1 MTDFVTEYQHLS
13 DDELL
18 QVWVERP
25 QLVAEAE
32 SALREEIRKR
42 GLAREAGRTV
52 DVWAKPP
59 EQQLAPPVETF
70 INLSVL
76 WFAIRELWLRLQTRR
91 GVPVEAHVEAT
102 RRTEP
107 AYRSGARAE
116 LRYSYEYQG
125 KVYPGRAVRDFM
137 FNSRAA
143 DALVFGHHAGENIMV
158 RIDPDHP
165 SRSYFRSG
173 FGWAEPVLFGA
184 FGLCISA
191 VLMMIG
197 FGIVMR

>member
-1 MTDFVTEYQHLS
+1 MTDFATEYQHLS

-32 SALREEIRKR
+32 SALRDEIRKR
-42 GLAREAGRTV
+42 GLAREVEHAV

-91 GVPVEAHVEAT
+91 GVPVEALVEAT

-116 LRYSYEYQG
+116 LRYCYKYQG
-125 KVYPGRAVRDFM
+125 EEYTGRVIRDFM

-143 DALVFGHHAGENIMV
+143 DALAFGNHAGENIMI
-158 RIDPDHP
+158 RIDPDNP

-173 FGWAEPVLFGA
+173 FGWVEPVLFGV

-191 VLMMIG
+191 VLIVIG
-197 FGIVMR
+197 CGILLR